1 MKLTALVGF
10 PIVRN
15 WKGIAVWQESD
26 HRKFPKGKSGRHFAW
41 HKSPSVYALIITIY
55 FLYARIRTDSDKNY
69 RPIWARIS
77 ANQEEAQIKALV
89 KETPPETN
97 DFYFQQTMLRIK
109 DPRKTLP
116 FYCNILG
123 MRLLK
128 QMDFPEGK
136 FSLYFL
142 GYKPESEI
150 PSDPVEQK
158 RYALSTLATIELTQV
173 RFYHK
178 FIIRMVFLSNWG
190 TENDPNFSYHN
201 GNKEPRGFGHIGI
214 AVKDV
219 YAACKRFEELGVQ
232 FVKKPDDG
240 RMKGLAFIQD
250 PDGYWIEIFNP
261 CTV

>member
-1 MKLTALVGF
+1 MGSVQCESGGRRSVAG
-10 PIVRN
+10 PI
-15 WKGIAVWQESD
+15 
-26 HRKFPKGKSGRHFAW
+26 P
-41 HKSPSVYALIITIY
+41 
-55 FLYARIRTDSDKNY
+55 
-69 RPIWARIS
+69 
-77 ANQEEAQIKALV
+77 ANEIKALV
-89 KETPPETN
+89 KEPPPETN

-142 GYKPESEI
+142 GYKPVSEI
-150 PSDPVEQK
+150 PSDPIEQK
-158 RYALSTLATIELTQV
+158 RYALSTLATIELTQQV
-173 RFYHK
+173 LVYF
-178 FIIRMVFLSNWG
+178 NWG

-214 AVKDV
+214 VVKDV

-261 CTV
+261 HTV